1 MKAFVVSRPGGP
13 EVLELK
19 EIPRPELKQGW
30 SLIKVKGFGV
40 NRSEIF
46 TRQGYSPGVTFPR
59 ILGIEAVGLI
69 EQTTDDRRLPVGQ
82 TVVSLMGEM
91 GRDFDGSYAEY
102 VLVPNHQIYPIE
114 THLDWATLAT
124 IPETYYTAFLAY
136 KNLQLKDGDKVL
148 VRGATSGLGIAFM
161 QLARAKFPQLN
172 IAGTTRNLK
181 KSSSLMDL
189 GFTSAIQEADGQLQ
203 TTDQYDKILEL
214 IGPATIK
221 DSLTHLKAYGIVCSA
236 GQLGGKW
243 FLEDFDPIMELQ
255 HHKYLSTAYSGV
267 VEESEVKELF
277 DFIET
282 YQVPA
287 KPAKVHIFEELPD
300 VHRQMDERD
309 NLGKH
314 VVLLEEAQNDT
325 NLSI

>member
-69 EQTTDDRRLPVGQ
+69 EQTTDEKRLPVGQ

-114 THLDWATLAT
+114 TRLGWARLAAV
-124 IPETYYTAFLAY
+124 PETYYTAFLAM
-136 KNLQLKDGDKVL
+136 KNLQLRAEDTVL
-148 VRGATSGLGIAFM
+148 VRGGTSGLGLAFL
-161 QLARAKFPQLN
+161 QLVKAKYPEMTL
-172 IAGTTRNLK
+172 AATTRTLSKRSQLK
-181 KSSSLMDL
+181 AL
-189 GFTSAIQEADGQLQ
+189 GFTDIIEDRDGQLQ
-203 TTDQYDKILEL
+203 TEQSYSKILEL
-214 IGPATIK
+214 VGPATIM
-221 DSLTHLKAYGIVCSA
+221 DSLGHLQSFGIVSSV

-243 FLEDFDPIMELQ
+243 FLEDFDPIMALQ
-255 HHKYLSTAYSGV
+255 NHKYLSTAYSGLV
-267 VEESEVKELF
+267 DEGTVKELF
-277 DFIET
+277 AYID
-282 YQVPA
+282 YYKLDV
-287 KPAKVHIFEELPD
+287 KPAGIHRLEDLPD
-300 VHRQMDERD
+300 VHRRMDERD